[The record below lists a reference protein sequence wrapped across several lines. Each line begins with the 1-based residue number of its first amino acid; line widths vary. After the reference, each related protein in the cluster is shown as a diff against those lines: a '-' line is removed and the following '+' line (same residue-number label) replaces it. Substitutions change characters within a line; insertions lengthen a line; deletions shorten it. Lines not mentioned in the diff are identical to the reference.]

1 MLIGSNGEK
10 QGLVAFSVAL
20 ESARVASLDLVQVS
34 PSDANPVVC
43 KLLDYGKHVFDKK
56 KSLSSSKVKVKR
68 NTTKEIKFRPS
79 TDIGDY
85 NIKLKK
91 VKSFILDGDKTKI
104 SVRFRGREIL
114 NSDMGLNLLNRL
126 RDELEDIAQVDQ
138 EPSLEGRQLLNGSF
152 SFKEEVNINF
162 YKKNNMGYKLKTHSG
177 AAKRFKKTGSSVK
190 SKSANRNHI
199 LTKQSTKRKRHNRG
213 LNKLSGIVLKMAS
226 KLIRR

>member
-1 MLIGSNGEK
+1 MLINAKGEK
-10 QGLVAFSVAL
+10 QGLVPFTLAI

-34 PSDANPVVC
+34 PTGAEPIVC
-43 KLLDYGKHVFDKK
+43 KLLDYGKHLFDKK
-56 KSLSSSKVKVKR
+56 KNTSSSKVKVKR

-91 VKSFILDGDKTKI
+91 IKSFILDGDKTKI

-138 EPSLEGRQLLNGSF
+138 EPSLEGRQLLMVLSPL
-152 SFKEEVNINF
+152 
-162 YKKNNMGYKLKTHSG
+162 KKNK
-177 AAKRFKKTGSSVK
+177 
-190 SKSANRNHI
+190 
-199 LTKQSTKRKRHNRG
+199 
-213 LNKLSGIVLKMAS
+213 
-226 KLIRR
+226 